1 MPRKTLNTTLNA
13 NHTMQFIQ
21 SNNIGKLD
29 YFSATWV
36 FRVWRKI
43 LTKCTWHLMAGLFC
57 GALIKVLEECSSVFQ
72 SSVIYFDHVQFWV
85 IYSKSKSRF
94 LSWVIGFA
102 RDNCSDCI
110 SALSSGH
117 KPQARGEAPDNA
129 ISCYT
134 YGIND
139 ASWLWMNLGGQIW
152 MRRCHVCAGS
162 LFHACKP

>member
-1 MPRKTLNTTLNA
+1 MQITPCSSFNPTILENLTTFQLHGSFEFGGKSWPNA
-13 NHTMQFIQ
+13 H
-21 SNNIGKLD
+21 D
-29 YFSATWV
+29 TW
-36 FRVWRKI
+36 
-43 LTKCTWHLMAGLFC
+43 LAGLFC

-139 ASWLWMNLGGQIW
+139 ASWLWMNLGGRIW